1 MLKVARQANRRAHK
15 KARPTRL
22 GRFAQRI
29 VRGLPL
35 VILTLL
41 LLALGLTV
49 RVGDP
54 SALGQLRNMV
64 FDEYQRFHPLP
75 YDPASPVRIVAIDE
89 TSLEKLGQWPW
100 PRVYLAQIVQKLTD
114 LGAAAIG
121 IDVILAEPD
130 RMSPENIATLVP
142 EGPKREALF
151 EALRDAPRNDFL
163 LASAINAAPSVL
175 GIALDK
181 APIDPG
187 VGDSSA
193 ATRAFANP
201 KLGFA
206 FAGDDPR
213 DFIPAFQSVTAPL
226 AMLSQAT
233 AGIGALNWLPD
244 RDRVVRTVPLIFQ
257 LGDGTFV
264 PSFAVELLRVA
275 QGASTV
281 TIRSSNAS
289 GQTAF
294 GEKSGVNMVRV
305 GGIDVPTTADG
316 ALRLHFHKSAPERNI
331 PAWWVL
337 EDLVPEDEVAG
348 RIILIGA
355 TAPGLPDIQATPL
368 EEAVPGVEIHA
379 QAIDHMV
386 FGTNLQ
392 RPDWA
397 AGLEVVVFALLTVI
411 FAIAAAALSPFKNI
425 VLGVLLL
432 SAVAASSY
440 YLFTD
445 YNLLIDPSFAV
456 LGGAVSLLAT
466 TSWVA
471 VREGAE
477 RRFVRNAF
485 GRYVAADL
493 VKEIAAHHERLSLG
507 GEIKPMTI
515 LFTDIRGF
523 TTISEGMDAE
533 RLTNFINDFL
543 TPLTDVVLAHRG
555 TVDKYM
561 GDAIMAFWNAPLDD
575 PRHAAHAAEA
585 SLEMLRALERF
596 NHQHFEHYPP
606 VAIGIGLNTG
616 ECCVGNLGSTA
627 RFDYSVIGDDVNV
640 ASRLEGQTKTYGLP
654 ILVGPRTAAEIE
666 PHGYKVISL
675 DNIRVKGKEIAIE
688 IFALVGGPNHPV
700 APAIASAEVSLKS
713 LVSAFRAND
722 LTGMAIALR
731 ALETANAPEL
741 RPLVQIYRERFD
753 ILILPSPEAAEEP
766 EAFRALRDASGVQR
780 A

>member
-1 MLKVARQANRRAHK
+1 MTHRR
-15 KARPTRL
+15 TRL
-22 GRFAQRI
+22 GRLRQRI

-35 VILTLL
+35 VVLTVL
-41 LLALGLTV
+41 LLALGLSV

-89 TSLEKLGQWPW
+89 TSLDKLGQWPW
-100 PRVYLAQIVQKLTD
+100 PRVYLAQIVDRLTE
-114 LGAAAIG
+114 LGAAAVG

-130 RMSPENIATLVP
+130 RMSPENIAALVP
-142 EGPKREALF
+142 EGAKREALVA
-151 EALRDAPRNDFL
+151 ALEGAPRNDFL
-163 LASAINAAPSVL
+163 LARALTAAPSVL
-175 GIALDK
+175 GVALDK
-181 APIDPG
+181 QPIDPG
-187 VGDSSA
+187 VGDRST
-193 ATRAFANP
+193 ATRAFAEP

-213 DFIPAFQSVTAPL
+213 EFVPAFQSVTAPL
-226 AMLSQAT
+226 AALSQAS

-244 RDRVVRTVPLIFQ
+244 RDRVVRTVPLLFQ
-257 LGDGTFV
+257 LGEGTFV

-281 TIRSSNAS
+281 MIRSSNAS

-294 GEKSGVNMVRV
+294 GAKSGVNMVRV
-305 GGIDVPTTADG
+305 GDFDVPTTADG
-316 ALRLHFHKSAPERNI
+316 AVRLHFHKSAAERHI

-337 EDLVPEDEVAG
+337 EGLVPPEEVAG
-348 RIILIGA
+348 RIVLIGA

-379 QAIDHMV
+379 QAIDHMI
-386 FGTNLQ
+386 FGTNLK

-397 AGLEVVVFALLTVI
+397 PGLEVIVFVVLTIVFAV
-411 FAIAAAALSPFKNI
+411 AAAVLSPFKNI
-425 VLGVLLL
+425 TLGLLL
-432 SAVAASSY
+432 LGGVAGGSY
-440 YLFTD
+440 YLFIRD
-445 YNLLIDPSFAV
+445 NLLIDPSFAV

-471 VREGAE
+471 IHEGAE

-493 VKEIAAHHERLSLG
+493 VKEIAANHDRLGLG

-543 TPLTDVVLAHRG
+543 TPLTDVVLGHRG

-596 NHQHFEHYPP
+596 NREHFEVYPP

-616 ECCVGNLGSTA
+616 ECCVGNLGSNA

-675 DNIRVKGKEIAIE
+675 DNIRVKGKEIPIE

-700 APAIASAEVSLKS
+700 APAIASAETSINA

-722 LTGMAIALR
+722 LTEMAAALS
-731 ALETANAPEL
+731 ALETADAPEL

-753 ILILPSPEAAEEP
+753 ILTLPPETAAEEP
-766 EAFRALRDASGVQR
+766 EAFRALRDAGGVGSD
-780 A
+780 